1 MDDKRRRILDA
12 ATKVFAE
19 KGFEYASISAI
30 AKEAG
35 MSSGLIYSYF
45 KNKLDV
51 LLSLILIFLQT
62 FNEMN
67 ARRVAVLR
75 NPFDKLYTFLNNC
88 EDLLLKDHSCLCRG
102 KVLHDA
108 LPHIIGMKDKAL
120 MQKRAEILAANN
132 QLIATI
138 DEIMLQGQKDGVFDA
153 TLKPTVMRQV
163 LSGSIERVVY
173 GLFFKHFTGE
183 EIGYGE
189 QDAHEALVRVIETF
203 IKK

>member
-1 MDDKRRRILDA
+1 MDDKRQRILDA

-19 KGFEYASISAI
+19 KGFEYATISAV

-35 MSSGLIYSYF
+35 MSTGLIYSYF

-51 LLSLILIFLQT
+51 LLSLIIIFLQT
-62 FNEMN
+62 INEMN
-67 ARRVAVLR
+67 AQRVAVLR
-75 NPFDKLYTFLNNC
+75 NPFDKLYTFLHNC
-88 EDLLLKDHSCLCRG
+88 EDLLLKDDSCLSRG

-120 MQKRAEILAANN
+120 MQKRAEILTANN

-138 DEIMLQGQKDGVFDA
+138 DDIMLQGQQEGVFDT

-163 LSGSIERVVY
+163 LSGTIERVVY
-173 GLFFKHFTGE
+173 GLFFKRFTGE
-183 EIGYGE
+183 EIGYDR